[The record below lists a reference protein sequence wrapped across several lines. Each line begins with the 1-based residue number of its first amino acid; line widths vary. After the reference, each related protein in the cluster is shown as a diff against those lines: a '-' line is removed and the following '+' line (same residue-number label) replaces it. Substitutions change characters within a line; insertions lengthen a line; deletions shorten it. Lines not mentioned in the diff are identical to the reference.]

1 MPPKARPRSAPRRA
15 SPIGREAPKEWPNK
29 EAFKMVSDLAPKP
42 KAAATVGRPYGSS
55 ARGSS
60 TPSRQGRNN
69 ARSPARNRPSS
80 VPPRKPP
87 DSPAPS
93 WLHPHGTPLEDLEE
107 NATMRGVVA
116 NVAPFGVFIDVG
128 AERNAIL
135 GIQARYWKHF
145 RRGDRLDHCVMQDL
159 NLQTRR
165 FSVTIED
172 PEAAIAA
179 NHVPLE
185 DIAEGTYV
193 DGVVVDKS
201 PAGTFVNI
209 GAVKDGR
216 LAVPRSFGIKLMR
229 GQVLRNILIQK
240 VNLTKKWIA
249 LRLENP
255 RAAIAE
261 VEMVGF
267 HLTKGMG
274 RAKTQTQP
282 KTKAKAKPV
291 PTAPKIKAAPPPAPE
306 MDFMQGDFVD
316 GVVTSIA
323 TKGVLVNI
331 GAETLGTLVVSAEL
345 KNEFQKGDKV
355 QGMKIEKITS
365 SGAIT
370 LSMEDPELEVDEM
383 IVLPKP
389 KAKTKAKGRSKSRLG
404 AK

>member
-1 MPPKARPRSAPRRA
+1 
-15 SPIGREAPKEWPNK
+15 
-29 EAFKMVSDLAPKP
+29 
-42 KAAATVGRPYGSS
+42 
-55 ARGSS
+55 
-60 TPSRQGRNN
+60 
-69 ARSPARNRPSS
+69 
-80 VPPRKPP
+80 
-87 DSPAPS
+87 
-93 WLHPHGTPLEDLEE
+93 
-107 NATMRGVVA
+107 MRGIVA
-116 NVAPFGVFIDVG
+116 NVAPFGVFVDIG

-135 GIQARYWKHF
+135 GVPARYWKRF
-145 RRGDRLDHCVMQDL
+145 RRGDRLDHCMMQQI
-159 NLQTRR
+159 NLYTRR

-209 GAVKDGR
+209 GAQKDGR
-216 LAVPRSFGIKLMR
+216 LAVPRSLGIKLMR
-229 GQVLRNILIQK
+229 GQVLRNVLIYK
-240 VNLTKKWIA
+240 VDLEKQWIA
-249 LRLENP
+249 LRLDNP
-255 RAAIAE
+255 REA
-261 VEMVGF
+261 VTYMEMVGF

-274 RAKTQTQP
+274 RAKAKP

-291 PTAPKIKAAPPPAPE
+291 STAARAKVAAPPATE

-323 TKGVLVNI
+323 TKGVMVNI

-345 KNEFQKGDKV
+345 KNEFQKGDRV

-389 KAKTKAKGRSKSRLG
+389 KAKMKAKGKSKAKLG
-404 AK
+404 TK